1 MTDKKDDVILNKED
15 QKLSKEKKQ
24 DFETNWNSDSKSG
37 TATRKG
43 AKLPEVKSTTPVAE
57 EKQVDP
63 STAQDKLAL
72 RNGKFDFDEKDT
84 DTADAEATRKVEDKA
99 NRMRD
104 SLKAKTDTTAT
115 DKSINQFQ
123 IGKKSDFDEQNKVK
137 LEGLKQREQELYDI
151 NEYVDF
157 AVGNI
162 NKAKKQQETTKKAL
176 EIAKKVGS
184 RKEAEVD
191 ALVNYLERAAEGGI
205 LTKISNKLDPKS
217 HEADK
222 ERVTKLAEIYG
233 NDKTKEDIANA
244 KNTEQLLSIAK
255 DLQNQI
261 KSKNNEIQTQLQEK
275 YNKQAEDI
283 QALEDDYNNAVSEQ
297 KQAQA
302 KYDKDKKD
310 YKTWEAKY
318 WAGAKKDEK
327 EVEKEAETETEKDE
341 TEDPLKKAEELEQE
355 LEQKKYQ
362 TPTDIKKFS
371 NDLNRFVIQAYLNGD
386 FGKKSSPDAIATM
399 GFFILDKIGA
409 ALVNASEVA
418 RGMSPSAK
426 SQWSNILDKQTE
438 LLGKRITANWFLS
451 LSREEQEALIRSGVI
466 SGTSG
471 ETIYGTV
478 DPKAVTRAEQRDALG
493 ISKLSQEQKGVA
505 QSNVNALLARKSELQ
520 TLITQLKSD
529 QGWEV
534 YAQAMNAVVG
544 TAKGLSSLGVTDD
557 SSSSSNKGF
566 SDTLSANVSTGS
578 ITKAFVSGGI
588 SNNSTW
594 NNSSAKALSKSNS
607 LSQDALALSKFK
619 SGEDYAKA
627 TREAKKA
634 ANEQLIKRLEGQ
646 IEIID
651 KCIDSWGKDLG
662 L

>member
-1 MTDKKDDVILNKED
+1 MTDKKDDVILNEED
-15 QKLSKEKKQ
+15 QKLSNPVTETKQ
-24 DFETNWNSDSKSG
+24 AG
-37 TATRKG
+37 
-43 AKLPEVKSTTPVAE
+43 
-57 EKQVDP
+57 P
-63 STAQDKLAL
+63 STAQEVRDYKTVEDPTQDKLAL
-72 RNGKFDFDEKDT
+72 RNGKFDEKDT
-84 DTADAEATRKVEDKA
+84 DAADAEATRKVEDKA
-99 NRMRD
+99 NRIRD

-151 NEYVDF
+151 NVYVDS

-162 NKAKKQQETTKKAL
+162 NKVKKQQEKTKKAL
-176 EIAKKVGS
+176 EVAKRVGA
-184 RKEAEVD
+184 RKEAEAG
-191 ALVNYLERAAEGGI
+191 ALVNYLERSAEGGI
-205 LTKISNKLDPKS
+205 LTKINNVLDPKS

-222 ERVTKLAEIYG
+222 ERATKLAEIYG
-233 NDKTKEDIANA
+233 NDKIKEAIANA
-244 KNTEQLLSIAK
+244 KNTEQLLSIVK

-261 KSKNNEIQTQLQEK
+261 KGKNNEIITQLQEK
-275 YNKQAEDI
+275 YNKQVEDI
-283 QALEDDYNNAVSEQ
+283 QAFEADYNNAVS
-297 KQAQA
+297 KQQQVQA
-302 KYDKDKKD
+302 KYDKDQKD
-310 YKTWEAKY
+310 YKTWEAEY
-318 WAGAKKDEK
+318 WAGAEKD
-327 EVEKEAETETEKDE
+327 ETEKDE
-341 TEDPLKKAEELEQE
+341 KEAEKGETKEPLEKAEE

-362 TPTDIKKFS
+362 TPADIKKFS
-371 NDLNRFVIQAYLNGD
+371 NDLNRFVIQAYLKGD
-386 FGKKSSPDAIATM
+386 FGKKSSPNAIATM

-418 RGMSPSAK
+418 RGISPSAK

-466 SGTSG
+466 SGTTG

-478 DPKAVTRAEQRDALG
+478 DPNAVSRAEQRDILE

-505 QSNVNALLARKSELQ
+505 QSNINALLARKSELQ
-520 TLITQLKSD
+520 TIITQLKSD

-534 YAQAMNAVVG
+534 YTQAMNAVVG

-566 SDTLSANVSTGS
+566 SDTLSANVKTGKLTST
-578 ITKAFVSGGI
+578 FVSGGI

-594 NNSSAKALSKSNS
+594 NNSSAEALSKSNS
-607 LSQDALALSKFK
+607 LNQDALALSKFK